1 MMGSILQDI
10 RYGMRK
16 LAKHPGFTM
25 IAALTLALGV
35 GANTAVFSV
44 VNSILLRPLP
54 LPDSQRLMVL
64 FNTDD
69 PSGQSRVVSYPDFF
83 DWQRESRAFDILSTF
98 ARAGIQ

>member
-25 IAALTLALGV
+25 IAVLTLALGV

-83 DWQRESRAFDILSTF
+83 DWQRESRAFDVLSTF
-98 ARAGIQ
+98 ARAWIQ

>member
-1 MMGSILQDI
+1 MGSILQDI

>member
-1 MMGSILQDI
+1 MGSILQDI

-25 IAALTLALGV
+25 IAVLTLALGV

-83 DWQRESRAFDILSTF
+83 EWQRESRAFDILSTF